1 VKKLTLLLFVCVTFN
16 AYLQAQSPA
25 TVIMGPNLSTF
36 SVLAGAAVTNTGP
49 TAVIGNLGVSAGTA
63 VSGFPPG
70 TITGNG
76 GVPYT
81 GAGSLAGTA
90 QGELTTAYND
100 AQSRTGFTNVAGN
113 LDGDTLTPGVYRST
127 STLGLGAGGILY
139 LNGAANSIF
148 IFQVAT
154 ALNMTSG
161 SQVILEGGVTAAN
174 VFWQVGSS
182 ATIGTG
188 ATFNGTILAYAS
200 ITVATGAAMNGR
212 SLAQIGTVTLD
223 TNTVINPGPA
233 YTGGTPPALALNCP
247 LATAVAG
254 VPYNSLLVG
263 TGGTPPYTYS
273 IASGSLPTGSPAFSL
288 NPSTGA
294 ITGTPTCAGPSSC
307 PFPFGGHVVDTI
319 PNSAEASC
327 SITVVPATATAD
339 VSIVKTGPAT
349 VIASGNITY
358 TLTVRNAGPI
368 SAAAVTVTDI
378 LPAGTTYV
386 SATPSPAGSSC
397 SGTNTVI
404 CSLGT
409 MPSSG
414 AGSSATIQLV
424 VVAPSAPGSVANTG
438 TVVSTTPDSNTSN
451 NRSSTSLT
459 VSGPAAVPT
468 LSTWGLALLALL
480 LLLAGCSVLFSRK
493 AHV

>member
-1 VKKLTLLLFVCVTFN
+1 MKKLILLLFVCVTFN
-16 AYLQAQSPA
+16 AYLQAAQLP
-25 TVIMGPNLSTF
+25 VVMGPNVSTF

-49 TAVIGNLGVSAGTA
+49 SAVIGNLGVSAGTA

-70 TITGNG
+70 TVSGTT
-76 GVPYT
+76 YT

-100 AQSRTGFTNVAGN
+100 ALGRAGFTTVAGN
-113 LDGDTLTPGVYRST
+113 LDGQTLTPGLYKST

-139 LNGAANSIF
+139 LNGPANSIF
-148 IFQVAT
+148 IFQVGT

-161 SQVILEGGVTAAN
+161 SQVVLEGGVTAAN

-212 SLAQIGTVTLD
+212 ALAQIGAVTLD
-223 TNTVINPGPA
+223 TNSVINPGPA

-247 LATAVAG
+247 IATAIVG
-254 VPYNSLLVG
+254 VPYTSLLAA
-263 TGGTPPYTYS
+263 TGGTLPYTYS
-273 IASGSLPTGSPAFSL
+273 IPSGSLPTGGSPVFSL
-288 NPSTGA
+288 NSSTGA
-294 ITGTPTCAGPSSC
+294 ITGTPTATTCAGPGSC
-307 PFPFGGHVVDTI
+307 LYSFGGHVVDTI
-319 PNSAEASC
+319 PNSANASC
-327 SITVVPATATAD
+327 GITVAPATAAAD

-349 VIASGNITY
+349 VIAGGNITY
-358 TLTVRNAGPI
+358 TLTVTNAGPA

-378 LPAGTTYV
+378 LPTGTTYV

-397 SGTNTVI
+397 SGTSTVI

-424 VVAPSAPGSVANTG
+424 VVAPSAPGSVVNTG
-438 TVVSTTPDSNTSN
+438 AVVSTTPDPNTSN
-451 NRSSTSLT
+451 NRSSASLT
-459 VSGPAAVPT
+459 VPGPAGVPA
-468 LSTWGLALLALL
+468 LSMWGLALLALL
-480 LLLAGCSVLFSRK
+480 LAGCSAQLIRK
-493 AHV
+493 ARV